1 MTTTV
6 DARGLPCP
14 QPVILTRKAMQQADE
29 VITLVTG
36 ADQVDNVRRL
46 AEKAGWRVA
55 VEQGEE
61 GYALHLT
68 REGAANAPELAP
80 EVVSCVPTSAT
91 VLLVPSTTMGR
102 GSDELGDILV
112 RAFFHTLGEIEPLP
126 ATIIFVNTGV
136 QLTVE
141 GSSILEDLRA
151 LEAGGL
157 DILVCGTCLG
167 YFDLKERIAVGTIS
181 NMYTIAETLLGA
193 GHVVSL

>member
-55 VEQGEE
+55 VEQGEG

-68 REGAANAPELAP
+68 KGGDISVPAPAPEAAA
-80 EVVSCVPTSAT
+80 STPTGAT

-136 QLTVE
+136 QLTAE